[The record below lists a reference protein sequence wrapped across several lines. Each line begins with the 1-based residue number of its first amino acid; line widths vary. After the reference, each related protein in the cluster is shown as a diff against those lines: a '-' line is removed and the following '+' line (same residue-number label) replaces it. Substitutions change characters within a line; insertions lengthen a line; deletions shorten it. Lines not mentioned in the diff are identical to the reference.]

1 MVAGAVIV
9 DNTAMRNF
17 IDKRKFEVGAGFIP
31 AHGNIRNG
39 LRAGINPAP
48 TKKSCRSVLHAH
60 RRLSLYI
67 NLLFLRALRGETFGG

>member
-48 TKKSCRSVLHAH
+48 TKDQFSGVGRHVKLM
-60 RRLSLYI
+60 
-67 NLLFLRALRGETFGG
+67 